1 LADASQLAQLG
12 LVQSGGFSGVS
23 NFNSDGDKLRL
34 NRNCVFCGLSCQAVR
49 VGPSAFRIAENV
61 IVR

>member
-23 NFNSDGDKLRL
+23 NFYSDGYKLRL
-34 NRNCVFCGLSCQAVR
+34 NRNYVFCGFSCHAVR